1 MIAAVGTQV
10 IGSYKATVY
19 FLDLLA
25 QSLVASLSPPFRV
38 RDTLRQIYFMA
49 NQSLIIV
56 LLCVSFAAMVTIIE
70 SAYHMKLVVQSDEM
84 VPGFA
89 ALLILRE
96 LGVVVAALLVTS
108 RVGAGIAAEVGSMT
122 VTEQVDAL
130 RMLGIDPVR
139 YLVVPR
145 LVASIIS
152 GMLLSVVSN
161 IVCLFGAFL
170 VSAIKLGYTYGTFV
184 VAMSRFVNLQD
195 LFFAII
201 KGGCFGAA
209 IPLFACF
216 FGFRC
221 KAGAEGVGFATTSS
235 VVATSIAIIVMDFVL
250 SYIFTF
256 FY

>member
-1 MIAAVGTQV
+1 MVTALGTQ
-10 IGSYKATVY
+10 IINGFASTIY
-19 FLDLLA
+19 FIDLLV
-25 QSLVASLSPPFRV
+25 QSLVAAISPPFRV
-38 RDTLRQIYFMA
+38 KDTLRQIYFMA

-56 LLCVSFAAMVTIIE
+56 LLCVSFAAMVTVIE
-70 SAYHMKLVVQSDEM
+70 SSYHMKLVVQNDEM

-108 RVGAGIAAEVGSMT
+108 RVGAGIAAEIGSMT

-130 RMLGIDPVR
+130 KMLGIDPVR

-152 GMLLSVVSN
+152 GMLLSIVSN
-161 IVCLFGAFL
+161 VVCLFGAFI
-170 VSAIKLGYTYGTFV
+170 VSATKLGYTYGTFV
-184 VAMSRFVNLQD
+184 VAMSRFVGLKD

-209 IPLFACF
+209 IPMFACF